1 MRTKRLMAAALL
13 AGLMGTGILG
23 IGTAA
28 AQVAPTRPVTGGPA
42 TPTNTP
48 TFNLPGQGPDAAVP
62 DILNA
67 PGADDADS
75 DRKKKADRGEAVPNE
90 LCVIFPPSVDPAAP
104 GRFAS
109 DLDLEMARDFT
120 MTGLGLRVFLMR
132 IAEGAD
138 LDKVFDAAAADQRP
152 LWVQKN
158 FIYRTSAGDTSG
170 QQYAL
175 QQIHAEAAEAK
186 ASGGAG
192 VTIGLVDSGVD
203 VTHESL
209 KAAHITAIDVA
220 DGNATVKPETHGTV
234 MASIIVG
241 QGPLHGVAPQANLIA
256 VRAFHE
262 VDAKLG
268 AAESSSFVLSLG
280 IETAVAHGARLINL
294 SLTGPQ
300 DRLVAQMVN
309 ETLLHK
315 IGVIA
320 AAGNEGP
327 KGRPAYPGAQDGV
340 IAVTATD
347 QADHLYKHANQGD
360 YISVAAPGVDIL
372 GAKPGG
378 SYDFFSGTSM
388 ATGYVTGLA
397 ALLMASDAGLTV
409 TQLRK
414 IVEGSAIDLGV
425 PARDPAFG
433 AGRIDAA
440 SAIDFVP

>member
-1 MRTKRLMAAALL
+1 MRNRWLLIAALL
-13 AGLMGTGILG
+13 AGIASAPAAVAQTVPTTPP
-23 IGTAA
+23 IGPG
-28 AQVAPTRPVTGGPA
+28 PTP
-42 TPTNTP
+42 PTTTIP
-48 TFNLPGQGPDAAVP
+48 TFNRPGQGPDASVP
-62 DILNA
+62 DILN
-67 PGADDADS
+67 GQDADS
-75 DRKKKADRGEAVPNE
+75 DRKKKGEKGEAVPNE

-104 GRFAS
+104 ARFAS
-109 DLDLEMARDFT
+109 DLDLEVARDFT

-138 LDKVFDAAAADQRP
+138 LDKVFDAASADQRP

-158 FIYRTSAGDTSG
+158 LLYRTSVGDAAG

-175 QQIHAEAAEAK
+175 QQIHAEAAEAR

-192 VTIGLVDSGVD
+192 VTIGLIDSGVD
-203 VTHESL
+203 VAHESL
-209 KAAHITAIDVA
+209 KAAHITAIDVV
-220 DGNATVKPETHGTV
+220 DGAKAVKPETHGTV
-234 MASIIVG
+234 MASILVG
-241 QGPLHGVAPQANLIA
+241 QGPLHGVAPKADLVA
-256 VRAFHE
+256 VRAFRE
-262 VDAKLG
+262 VDAKVG
-268 AAESSSFVLSLG
+268 AAESSSFLLSLG
-280 IETAVAHGARLINL
+280 IETAVKHGAQIINL

-309 ETLLHK
+309 ETLMHK
-315 IGVIA
+315 ISVIA

-327 KGRPAYPGAQDGV
+327 KGRPAYPAAQDGV

-347 QADHLYKHANQGD
+347 QKDQLYKHANQGD

-397 ALLMASDAGLTV
+397 ALLMASDTGLTV

-414 IVEGSAIDLGV
+414 VVEGSAVDLGA

-440 SAIDFVP
+440 SALQQLP